1 MRSMC
6 LVVEN
11 MAFGSNTEEGPS
23 AFKFWLLFVVGLV
36 IVLSVF
42 RGLTGK
48 IEVNAKEAGRN
59 GKRQGRRMKKKEGG
73 AKEPHEHQD

>member
-1 MRSMC
+1 
-6 LVVEN
+6 
-11 MAFGSNTEEGPS
+11 MALGSNREGMEEGPS

-36 IVLSVF
+36 IILSLF

-48 IEVNAKEAGRN
+48 VEPEVNAKEAERK
-59 GKRQGRRMKKKEGG
+59 GKRQGRRVKKKEGG